1 MIHFDTSTIEFF
13 KLPVKNYI
21 CYTPMT
27 NSTMKDQT
35 YVLFKLE
42 IERHFD
48 KTIKTRRD
56 CEQLS
61 VLIYEK
67 TGKII
72 SYNTVRRFFDL
83 AGEKSATKI
92 SLATLDIFAN
102 FCGYSH
108 YEKFEEGRENSEN
121 NLEKIRSLSLKYQ
134 QEEQIKL
141 SEIQQLATE
150 HYDNP
155 LFYNFIHE
163 LLFHALLKQDV
174 TFISRIFSLEI
185 LFENKHYLYKHI
197 YFFIQT
203 LGVQLRNYPEI
214 QAVVWKKWAQERY
227 GRQMYFELFVDMD
240 FLFVSHY
247 KGIEQYLKHSTSN
260 EEILFSNALLFWKS
274 FFLKEED
281 ALAKHIAAI
290 KAIELTNQIHPIP
303 IARSLSCQCIY
314 EKWKTGSISEALI
327 TAIHHWTKATKE
339 VFLEGRQIPNFH
351 FWLCEGLIVAQENE
365 LVLSLI
371 QDVRL
376 HYFNEKTYFNN
387 GGYERL
393 KVYEALAYARMN
405 EKKKAEALL
414 KAIDPNQFFA
424 FSKAYDSCFIS
435 ALRQLLGK
443 PVKVNEAFKNLQ
455 LECVVQHL
463 IA

>member
-1 MIHFDTSTIEFF
+1 
-13 KLPVKNYI
+13 
-21 CYTPMT
+21 
-27 NSTMKDQT
+27 MKDQT

-67 TGKII
+67 TGKIV
-72 SYNTVRRFFDL
+72 SYNTIRRFFNL

-92 SLATLDIFAN
+92 SPTTLDIFAN

-141 SEIQQLATE
+141 SEIQQLASE

-155 LFYNFIHE
+155 LFYNFIND

-174 TFISRIFSLEI
+174 TFISRLFSLEI

-240 FLFVSHY
+240 YLFVAHY
-247 KGIEQYLKHSTSN
+247 KGIELYLKHSTSN
-260 EEILFSNALLFWKS
+260 EEILFTNALLFWKS
-274 FFLKEED
+274 FFLKEAAAIE
-281 ALAKHIAAI
+281 KHIAAI
-290 KAIELTNQIHPIP
+290 IP

-314 EKWKTGSISEALI
+314 EKWKTGKLSEPLI
-327 TAIHHWTKATKE
+327 AAIQHWTKATKE
-339 VFLEGRQIPNFH
+339 VFSEGRQIPNFH

-393 KVYEALAYARMN
+393 KVYEALAYARLN
-405 EKKKAEALL
+405 NRNKALTL
-414 KAIDPNQFFA
+414 GKLIDRNLFFA
-424 FSKAYDSCFIS
+424 FSKTYDSCFYYSLQILTGEKTKAQILS
-435 ALRQLLGK
+435 SQDGILVTK
-443 PVKVNEAFKNLQ
+443 LQ
-455 LECVVQHL
+455 LDNVIDVL
-463 IA
+463 IDRV